1 MNSIDTYTKKWF
13 TWKEKIAATIN
24 HNAKE
29 LDRQPQNMTHKSNHD
44 DIQEAR

>member
-1 MNSIDTYTKKWF
+1 MNSIDTKK
-13 TWKEKIAATIN
+13 KREEKIAATIN

-29 LDRQPQNMTHKSNHD
+29 LDRQQQNMTHKSNHD

>member
-1 MNSIDTYTKKWF
+1 MNSIDTKK
-13 TWKEKIAATIN
+13 KREEKIAATIN